1 MRKSI
6 LDILNVYNKTAMPS
20 ATTVVTPERFTQG
33 LTYAD
38 FLAQAA
44 VNRDKFEA
52 NYQDAPAHRRR
63 HEARRYGVMVPIVVW
78 PDGRVEQAFER
89 NLGCFI

>member
-1 MRKSI
+1 
-6 LDILNVYNKTAMPS
+6 MPS

-52 NYQDAPAHRRR
+52 NYQDAPLTGDDMKPA
-63 HEARRYGVMVPIVVW
+63 AT
-78 PDGRVEQAFER
+78 A
-89 NLGCFI
+89 